1 MNAEPCGPPQAHFSE
16 WTNDDAAEPIEIVDT
31 LDDLVGPIEIV
42 PAPALVLHAFEPEAP
57 VAQAE
62 PAAVEAGPESAPL
75 QTVEPEVPV
84 EAVLE
89 VVAVEVVP
97 LALEA
102 PLSIEIEAS
111 PEPEPAEVLASAE
124 PADDDPYAL
133 FVRTLAEVAVASG
146 ATMDAA
152 TIDALLESDAVAT
165 AWRAILR
172 GESEDFSKC
181 AATLDEWAA
190 NALASIL
197 SAPQKAGQLRRE
209 LRARGVAAFGL
220 IDAT

>member
-1 MNAEPCGPPQAHFSE
+1 
-16 WTNDDAAEPIEIVDT
+16 
-31 LDDLVGPIEIV
+31 
-42 PAPALVLHAFEPEAP
+42 
-57 VAQAE
+57 
-62 PAAVEAGPESAPL
+62 
-75 QTVEPEVPV
+75 
-84 EAVLE
+84 
-89 VVAVEVVP
+89 
-97 LALEA
+97 
-102 PLSIEIEAS
+102 
-111 PEPEPAEVLASAE
+111 
-124 PADDDPYAL
+124 
-133 FVRTLAEVAVASG
+133 
-146 ATMDAA
+146 MDAA